1 MPGWLVVQVQMIQ
14 SESAGQQVSAAPGK
28 RIYVPIDGILLLD
41 KPSGITSNRAL
52 QLVKRLYGAR
62 KAGHTGSLDPL
73 ATGML
78 PLCFGQ
84 ATKASHWLLDAD
96 KVYETEAAI
105 GVRTDTGDAEGQPV
119 EFSPVRQIS
128 REMLEAALSVHRGS
142 IQQVPPMYS
151 ALKKD
156 GKRLY
161 QLAREGKEVD
171 RAPRAVQIYE
181 LEIVR
186 FDPERPVLRVRCSKG
201 TYIRT
206 LIETIA
212 LTMGTVAHVAA
223 LRRTSLGQ
231 FSENGMVKIEQL
243 ESLAGDRAALERLLL
258 PVDAGLQAMSAC
270 TLNKDEAFHFLHGHA
285 VGHAGS
291 GTGGLVRVYD
301 HAAVF
306 LGVGEVLADGRCAPR
321 RLFTVESQAN
331 GAENQK

>member
-1 MPGWLVVQVQMIQ
+1 
-14 SESAGQQVSAAPGK
+14 
-28 RIYVPIDGILLLD
+28 
-41 KPSGITSNRAL
+41 
-52 QLVKRLYGAR
+52 
-62 KAGHTGSLDPL
+62 
-73 ATGML
+73 ML

-96 KVYETEAAI
+96 KVYEAEAAI

-128 REMLEAALSVHRGS
+128 REMLEAAISLHLGP

-156 GKRLY
+156 GIRLY

-171 RAPRAVQIYE
+171 RAARTVQIYE

-206 LIETIA
+206 LVETIA
-212 LTMGTVAHVAA
+212 LAMGTVAHVVA
-223 LRRTSLGQ
+223 LRRMSLGH
-231 FSENGMVKIEQL
+231 FPESSMVKVEQL

-270 TLNKDEAFHFLHGHA
+270 ALNKDEAYHFQHGHA
-285 VGHAGS
+285 VGHAGP
-291 GTGGLVRVYD
+291 GINGLVRVYD

-321 RLFTVESQAN
+321 RLFTAESHAN

>member
-1 MPGWLVVQVQMIQ
+1 MPGWLVVQVQMSQI
-14 SESAGQQVSAAPGK
+14 ESVDQQVSALPGK
-28 RIYVPIDGILLLD
+28 RILMPVNGILLLD

-96 KVYETEAAI
+96 KVYVAEAAI
-105 GVRTDTGDAEGQPV
+105 GVRTDTGDMDGQAV

-128 REMLEAALSVHRGS
+128 REMLEAAVAIHRGP

-171 RAPRAVQIYE
+171 RVARAVQIYE

-212 LTMGTVAHVAA
+212 LAMGTVAHVVA
-223 LRRTSLGQ
+223 LRRTSLGP
-231 FSENGMVKIEQL
+231 FPENRMVKIGQL
-243 ESLAGDRAALERLLL
+243 EGLAGDTVALQQLLL
-258 PVDAGLQAMSAC
+258 PVDSGLQAMLAV
-270 TLNKDEAFHFLHGHA
+270 TLTADEAFYFRHGHA
-285 VGHAGS
+285 VGHACPGIS
-291 GTGGLVRVYD
+291 GLVRVYD
-301 HAAVF
+301 HAAAF
-306 LGVGEVLADGRCAPR
+306 LGVGEVQADGRCAPR
-321 RLFTVESQAN
+321 RLFAS
-331 GAENQK
+331 